1 MAKKV
6 GGFAQKHGRGRD
18 KREYTLVKYVRSVR
32 SEKSGFYRFQD
43 QILKINDGESVAAA
57 LKRTHLE
64 LNPEPEKIPVLQPE
78 QAAPKKAAKV
88 EEKADEATIE
98 ESVAEPE
105 VAAEATIEEP
115 VAEPVVAAE
124 AAIEEPVAE
133 PEAAAEAAKQTAD

>member
-18 KREYTLVKYVRSVR
+18 KREYTLVKYVKSVR

-43 QILKINDGESVAAA
+43 HILKINDGESVEAA

-78 QAAPKKAAKV
+78 QAAPKKVAKV
-88 EEKADEATIE
+88 VEK
-98 ESVAEPE
+98 
-105 VAAEATIEEP
+105 AAEATIEEP
-115 VAEPVVAAE
+115 VAEPAIEEPAPEPEAVAD

-133 PEAAAEAAKQTAD
+133 PEAVAEAAKKTAD